1 MSRSVLASMSQYST
15 IQRAVANPVKAK
27 DVVNHLTQSRTLCL
41 AVLFGL
47 FASVCGWLRA
57 ATMLTSYSRFHVQS
71 KRAADEVYVLTA
83 ILLTLC
89 IGAMYDGLDEQA
101 FKARITS
108 LGVLGFTITNA
119 IPNIS
124 VAALLLRAL
133 TLISHSPALLVAQI
147 AIVILPV
154 MVQLICEL
162 VAMRLMGQAG
172 DTAVELGETVTGSA
186 TQTVES
192 ALLVAS
198 RWMQFVSTGLA
209 EVQDLERGLTHL
221 DMPRVC
227 ILSTP
232 KNETNKVR
240 VEGLRRRAYEH
251 VSTPGGS
258 VRRNMPKWKRVEHER
273 SRAMVQKGG
282 KGKGLIFKRNE
293 TDLGSDF
300 GAHTTAKDS
309 GSIHWK
315 LAWVDRHK
323 IPL

>member
-41 AVLFGL
+41 AVLLGL
-47 FASVCGWLRA
+47 FA
-57 ATMLTSYSRFHVQS
+57 FHVQS

-124 VAALLLRAL
+124 VVALLLRAL

-147 AIVILPV
+147 AIVILPA

-186 TQTVES
+186 TQT
-192 ALLVAS
+192 
-198 RWMQFVSTGLA
+198 A
-209 EVQDLERGLTHL
+209 E
-221 DMPRVC
+221 
-227 ILSTP
+227 I
-232 KNETNKVR
+232 
-240 VEGLRRRAYEH
+240 
-251 VSTPGGS
+251 
-258 VRRNMPKWKRVEHER
+258 
-273 SRAMVQKGG
+273 
-282 KGKGLIFKRNE
+282 
-293 TDLGSDF
+293 
-300 GAHTTAKDS
+300 
-309 GSIHWK
+309 
-315 LAWVDRHK
+315 
-323 IPL
+323 